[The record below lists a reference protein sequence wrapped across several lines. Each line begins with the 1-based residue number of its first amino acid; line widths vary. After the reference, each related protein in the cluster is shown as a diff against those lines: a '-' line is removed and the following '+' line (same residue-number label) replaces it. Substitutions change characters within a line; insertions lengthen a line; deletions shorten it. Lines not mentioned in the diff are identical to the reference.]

1 MSIGRKVR
9 QAGSGPL
16 EDQPD
21 YHDQYVQNWWIWTPA
36 NHPGNGTPSA
46 WE

>member
-21 YHDQYVQNWWIWTPA
+21 YHGRAGW
-36 NHPGNGTPSA
+36 PGPSRSRSWA
-46 WE
+46 AHL